1 MATKRRKRKGCG
13 VVYLHNAPICTLAI
27 PTSTVSE
34 HLANRKAGKAHNKH
48 AQMLTFSVARSPRR
62 VIPRQDPITLVNALR
77 RPFISG
83 CTPVPSAAFSRRQ
96 KKVCARAV
104 NLFDKFPQVKYNCHI
119 NRIFANISTDLGPV
133 SFYRIAARCDY
144 WTQNSRRNRQGDFCF
159 LLATG
164 SDTFAN
170 LFFCFPIVFYRV
182 PLQANMLTFFRD

>member
-1 MATKRRKRKGCG
+1 MPEVKRASTRSHSWQFLGRTPLHLLTHFG
-13 VVYLHNAPICTLAI
+13 VLLI
-27 PTSTVSE
+27 E
-34 HLANRKAGKAHNKH
+34 G
-48 AQMLTFSVARSPRR
+48 AR
-62 VIPRQDPITLVNALR
+62 
-77 RPFISG
+77 
-83 CTPVPSAAFSRRQ
+83 PVPSAFYSRRQ